1 MQTHTRRAYGPK
13 LGQHHFWYK
22 KVDFD
27 TSDPVLWHKNAVCG
41 GAMFANLR
49 LICCDHIHSNKQTHT
64 HTDIQS
70 ALTALPKLASS
81 VQHSY
86 LWNLVWHSV
95 EYTPA
100 SYISNL
106 VTVSQMVSALHGGP
120 KTFLVTWAHFLGG
133 VWATTKKTSSP
144 SSGYSATLETMT
156 TSALR
161 HTVYHAPKDYTDDW
175 SHR

>member
-64 HTDIQS
+64 HTQIYNQLWLPYPS
-70 ALTALPKLASS
+70 WPALSS
-81 VQHSY
+81 
-86 LWNLVWHSV
+86 
-95 EYTPA
+95 T
-100 SYISNL
+100 
-106 VTVSQMVSALHGGP
+106 VTC
-120 KTFLVTWAHFLGG
+120 
-133 VWATTKKTSSP
+133 
-144 SSGYSATLETMT
+144 ET
-156 TSALR
+156 
-161 HTVYHAPKDYTDDW
+161 
-175 SHR
+175 